1 MSAPTASTI
10 PPAPAA
16 QRHARVLIVGSGF
29 SGIAMAIHLRRAG
42 IEDVVILERAASLGG
57 TWRDNAYPGCACDVE
72 SVLYSL
78 SFAPNPDWSRT
89 FSPQPEI
96 SAYLDRVARKHDV
109 VRLVRFNENVTGAVL
124 DERAAHWIV
133 SASSGAWTAGALV
146 LANGALSD
154 ARIPALPGLQDFAGP
169 TFHTAQWDHRVAL
182 AGKRVAVI
190 GTGASAIQVI
200 PSIQPL
206 VAQLTVF
213 QRTPSWVM
221 WRHDRA
227 IPAWQRALFRRA
239 PLVQRA
245 LRLAEYVRHELLFLP
260 FRHGWARRIA
270 EAVIG
275 RHLKRQ
281 VRDPALRDALTPRY
295 AIGCKRL
302 VLSDDYYPAMAQPNV
317 SLVTGEITRIAPHG
331 VVTADG
337 RTHAADVLVLATGF
351 RVTDWLLA
359 PIIRGRAGRT
369 LADAWQG
376 SPKAYMGTTVAG
388 FPNLFTL
395 MGPNTGLGHSSVL
408 MMVESQ
414 IRHAVQLLSL
424 TAQRGARVVE
434 PTAEAQARFVRWM
447 DESHATT
454 VWNRGGCSSWYL
466 DRTGRNSALWPF
478 GVGKFRRTVE
488 RVRLED
494 YVFMP

>member
-1 MSAPTASTI
+1 MSAPTPSAVA
-10 PPAPAA
+10 PAPAA
-16 QRHARVLIVGSGF
+16 PRHARVLIVGSGF

-96 SAYLDRVARKHDV
+96 RAYLDHVAREYDV
-109 VRLVRFNENVTGAVL
+109 VRLIRFNENVTGAVF
-124 DERAAHWIV
+124 DERAARWIA
-133 SASSGAWTAGALV
+133 SASSGEWTADALV

-154 ARIPALPGLQDFAGP
+154 PRVPALPGLEQFAGP
-169 TFHTAQWDHRVAL
+169 AFHTAQWDHRVSL

-221 WRHDRA
+221 PRWDRA
-227 IPAWQRALFRRA
+227 NSARRRALYRRV
-239 PLVQRA
+239 PLTQKA
-245 LRLAEYVRHELLFLP
+245 LRLLQYFRHEALFVP
-260 FRHGWARRIA
+260 FRQAWARRFA

-275 RHLKRQ
+275 LHLRHQ
-281 VRDPALRDALTPRY
+281 VRDPSLRAALTPRY

-302 VLSDDYYPAMAQPNV
+302 VLSDDYYPAMTQPNV
-317 SLVTGEITRIAPHG
+317 SLVTDAITRIAPHG

-337 RTHAADVLVLATGF
+337 RTHEADVLVLATGF

-359 PIIRGRAGRT
+359 PVIRGRGGRT

-408 MMVESQ
+408 MMMETQ
-414 IRHAVQLLSL
+414 IRHVQRVLAL
-424 TAQRGARVVE
+424 TARRGARVAE
-434 PTAEAQARFVRWM
+434 PTAEAQARYVRWM
-447 DESHATT
+447 DESLATT

-466 DRTGRNSALWPF
+466 DRTGRNSTLWPY
-478 GVGKFRRTVE
+478 GVGKFRRTVR
-488 RVRLED
+488 RVRASD
-494 YVFMP
+494 YLFSG

>member
-1 MSAPTASTI
+1 MPERGAAAPM
-10 PPAPAA
+10 
-16 QRHARVLIVGSGF
+16 H
-29 SGIAMAIHLRRAG
+29 
-42 IEDVVILERAASLGG
+42 
-57 TWRDNAYPGCACDVE
+57 
-72 SVLYSL
+72 
-78 SFAPNPDWSRT
+78 RT
-89 FSPQPEI
+89 RGQPT
-96 SAYLDRVARKHDV
+96 R
-109 VRLVRFNENVTGAVL
+109 
-124 DERAAHWIV
+124 W
-133 SASSGAWTAGALV
+133 
-146 LANGALSD
+146 
-154 ARIPALPGLQDFAGP
+154 
-169 TFHTAQWDHRVAL
+169 WDHRVAL

-200 PSIQPL
+200 PAIQPL
-206 VAQLTVF
+206 VSQLTVF

-221 WRHDRA
+221 WRHDRP
-227 IPAWQRALFRRA
+227 IPAWQRALFRRV
-239 PLVQRA
+239 PIVQRA
-245 LRLAEYVRHELLFLP
+245 LRLAQYLRHELLFLP
-260 FRHGWARRIA
+260 FRHPWARRIA

-275 RHLKRQ
+275 RHLTRQ
-281 VRDPALRDALTPRY
+281 GRDPALREALTPRY

-302 VLSDDYYPAMAQPNV
+302 LLSDDYYPAMAQPNV
-317 SLVTGEITRIAPHG
+317 SLVTGAITRIAPHG

-337 RTHAADVLVLATGF
+337 RTHDVDVLVLATGF

-359 PIIRGRAGRT
+359 PVIRGRGGRT

-414 IRHAVQLLSL
+414 IRHVTQLLAM
-424 TAQRGARVVE
+424 TAQRGARVAE

-447 DESHATT
+447 DESLAIT

-478 GVGKFRRTVE
+478 GVGKFRRTVG
-488 RVRLED
+488 RVRAND
-494 YVFMP
+494 YLFSG

>member
-1 MSAPTASTI
+1 MSNASGTE
-10 PPAPAA
+10 P
-16 QRHARVLIVGSGF
+16 HATRVVIVGSGF
-29 SGIAMAIHLRRAG
+29 SGVAMAIALRKAG
-42 IEDVVILERAASLGG
+42 ITDVVILERAASLGG

-78 SFAPNPDWSRT
+78 SIAPNPDWSRT

-96 SAYLDRVARKHDV
+96 RDYLDRVARDHDV
-109 VRLVRFNENVTGAVL
+109 VRLIRFNENVTGASF
-124 DERAAHWIV
+124 DERSARWTI
-133 SASSGAWTAGALV
+133 SASSGDWTADALV

-154 ARIPALPGLQDFAGP
+154 PRVPDLPGLSEFAGP
-169 TFHTAQWDHRVAL
+169 VFHTAQWDHRVAL

-200 PSIQPL
+200 PAIQPL
-206 VAQLTVF
+206 VSQLTVF

-221 WRHDRA
+221 WRHDRP
-227 IPAWQRALFRRA
+227 IPRWQRTLFRRV

-245 LRLAEYVRHELLFLP
+245 LRFAQYLRHEFLFLP
-260 FRHGWARRIA
+260 FRHPWARRIA

-275 RHLKRQ
+275 RHLTRQ
-281 VRDPALRDALTPRY
+281 VRDPALREALTPHY

-302 VLSDDYYPAMAQPNV
+302 LLSDDYYPAMAQPNV
-317 SLVTGEITRIAPHG
+317 SLVTGRIARIAPQG
-331 VVTADG
+331 VVTSDG
-337 RTHAADVLVLATGF
+337 RTHDADVLVLATGF

-359 PIIRGRAGRT
+359 PVIRGRGGRT

-408 MMVESQ
+408 MMVEAQ
-414 IRHAVQLLSL
+414 IRHTVQLLAM
-424 TAQRGARVVE
+424 TAQRGARAAE
-434 PTAEAQARFVRWM
+434 PTPEAQDRFVRWM
-447 DESHATT
+447 DKSLATT

-466 DRTGRNSALWPF
+466 DRTGRNSTLWPF
-478 GVGKFRRTVE
+478 GVGKFRRTVS
-488 RVRLED
+488 RVRAND
-494 YVFMP
+494 YEFSR